1 MFNNIKA
8 NIHIVNMDSQYFFN
22 CRDGGR
28 LWSVGE
34 QVRTVALDIPL
45 CLVRLSA
52 MNLFSRCSA
61 GVMIAVLGV
70 ASGCTTLRESY
81 PDHAPAHVWTAM
93 KAVAESPEYDD
104 WWVSSN
110 NVWVDEANSR
120 IEVHRRVDRS
130 LRRPLAR
137 PLREEREWRFQI
149 TLTSHDPPTVNFL
162 SRGFGVPMHARIEAE
177 RYFADVRRMLGVASQ
192 PSVEQ
197 SDASGGAP
205 HRARDEAESE
215 AGWREIEVLEPGRSG
230 E

>member
-1 MFNNIKA
+1 
-8 NIHIVNMDSQYFFN
+8 
-22 CRDGGR
+22 
-28 LWSVGE
+28 
-34 QVRTVALDIPL
+34 
-45 CLVRLSA
+45 
-52 MNLFSRCSA
+52 MNLLSRCSA
-61 GVMIAVLGV
+61 GLLFAVLGV

-110 NVWVDEANSR
+110 NVWVDEASSR

-177 RYFADVRRMLGVASQ
+177 RYFADVRRMLGTASQ
-192 PSVEQ
+192 PSIEP
-197 SDASGGAP
+197 SDASDGAP
-205 HRARDEAESE
+205 HRAHEATESE
-215 AGWREIEVLEPGRSG
+215 AGWRELEVLEPGRSG